1 MEPSK
6 VLHVRNLPD
15 GVMEKEVV
23 LLGVPFGR
31 VVNVLLLKQKN
42 QAFLEMGD
50 TTTASALVEYYGSL
64 PATVR
69 YGGVPKF
76 MMRVKII
83 WSLTINFVMG
93 CY

>member
-83 WSLTINFVMG
+83 WSLTINFVME
-93 CY
+93 CH

>member
-93 CY
+93 CH